1 MVERLLVV
9 CRLLVISLEHRNLI
23 SLQGDEGMSEEANT
37 RLGDDK
43 ESGLLLSVESM
54 QGGERRASQRVDGTD
69 TDTDSTDS
77 GDALSDADGT
87 DESDG
92 DETDTLGDTDSTDAG
107 GDSDGTDSGDSDG
120 SDS

>member
-1 MVERLLVV
+1 
-9 CRLLVISLEHRNLI
+9 
-23 SLQGDEGMSEEANT
+23 MSEEANT